1 MFPFLFLVQPLDI
14 DASRLVLITLPGCSE
29 SAQSDGTSTRSVLAT
44 SLRDCSACFAPATCV
59 SAEASRTW
67 IRRYIGTHLPVCRS
81 ATMTRHYFTPP
92 PKSSGFLKKFH
103 STENKGLMSHNY
115 RRFTSTRALSA
126 LPQTPEMPSTW
137 QRSLTILTPGRQH
150 LCANARNRSKRTLH
164 TKPSRCTWCEAPVLF
179 VTSPSPLCTSLL
191 QLSPM

>member
-1 MFPFLFLVQPLDI
+1 MDPAVHWYPPACMPLGDHDAPLF
-14 DASRLVLITLPGCSE
+14 
-29 SAQSDGTSTRSVLAT
+29 
-44 SLRDCSACFAPATCV
+44 
-59 SAEASRTW
+59 
-67 IRRYIGTHLPVCRS
+67 H
-81 ATMTRHYFTPP
+81 PP
-92 PKSSGFLKKFH
+92 PPSQAVFLKKIQ

-164 TKPSRCTWCEAPVLF
+164 TKPSRCTWCEALVLF
-179 VTSPSPLCTSLL
+179 VASISTLCTCLL
-191 QLSPM
+191 RLSPM